1 MLGQLMKESVKRCW
15 NINAGLDGIDK
26 IAVRIE
32 IRLNRNGALADNP
45 KILNSGN
52 GPLFR
57 DMADSALRAIVAC
70 APYALPPDMYEGGWD
85 HMIMNFDPSQMF

>member
-1 MLGQLMKESVKRCW
+1 MQYVQMA
-15 NINAGLDGIDK
+15 IPAQQIT
-26 IAVRIE
+26 VRIE
-32 IRLNRNGALADNP
+32 IRLSRNGSLADNP
-45 KILNSGN
+45 KILNSGS

-57 DMADSALRAIVAC
+57 DMADSALRAIIAC